1 MLIDIFLIIAITLS
15 CGGKIPVRINDT
27 QLRHLVE
34 AISGGGAWIE
44 AQPPSSPTKPDLTVE

>member
-15 CGGKIPVRINDT
+15 CGGKIPVRKNDT

-34 AISGGGAWIE
+34 AISGGLG
-44 AQPPSSPTKPDLTVE
+44 

>member
-34 AISGGGAWIE
+34 AISGGLDRGATPIKSHE
-44 AQPPSSPTKPDLTVE
+44 A

>member
-27 QLRHLVE
+27 YLRHLVE
-34 AISGGGAWIE
+34 AISGGAWIE

>member
-34 AISGGGAWIE
+34 AISGGGLDRGATPIKSHE
-44 AQPPSSPTKPDLTVE
+44 A

>member
-34 AISGGGAWIE
+34 AISGGAWIE